1 MTTIVDTD
9 ILIALA
15 DETDLLHDRALTVSQ
30 LLERQEAQLL
40 ISPTTLTE
48 FSLVA
53 LKRLGLDVIRRSI
66 NKLTSGAIIVLD
78 ITEKDVIA
86 ATELFNGQSSK
97 DESLCD
103 CFVMALA
110 KRTGARYIFSFDQ
123 GYPKNNFMLAEAF
136 LAPHT

>member
-1 MTTIVDTD
+1 MVDTD
-9 ILIALA
+9 VLIALA
-15 DETDLLHDRALTVSQ
+15 DEMDLLHQRALTVSR
-30 LLERQEAQLL
+30 LLERQGAQLL

-66 NKLTSGAIIVLD
+66 
-78 ITEKDVIA
+78 KDLIA
-86 ATELFNGQSSK
+86 ATELFNDQSSK

-103 CFVMALA
+103 CFVMALT
-110 KRTGARYIFSFDQ
+110 KRTGARCIFSFDQ
-123 GYPKNNFMLAEAF
+123 GYPKNNFMLVEAF

>member
-1 MTTIVDTD
+1 
-9 ILIALA
+9 
-15 DETDLLHDRALTVSQ
+15 
-30 LLERQEAQLL
+30 L

-66 NKLTSGAIIVLD
+66 IKLTSGAIIVLD

-86 ATELFNGQSSK
+86 ATELFNAQRSK
-97 DESLCD
+97 NESLCD

-110 KRTGARYIFSFDQ
+110 KRTGARCIFSFDQ
-123 GYPKNNFMLAEAF
+123 GYPKNNFGSLGLPVNVPLSRGCNLGGIAAQSP
-136 LAPHT
+136 ANSR